1 MNARRIIVPLDGSV
15 LAEAA
20 LPKAIEVARATPG
33 ARLTLLRA
41 AEASALPV
49 RDPIEA
55 QIVVIRDAEDYLEA
69 VAASLEG
76 EGVPVTTSVWYGPPA
91 AAIVDAAAATRAE
104 LIVMSTHGRSG
115 LNRLVLGSVAE
126 SVLRATHV
134 PILLLRPDRAPVARP
149 IGAAKQTPAKETTHA
164 V

>member
-1 MNARRIIVPLDGSV
+1 MNARRIIVPLDGSPH
-15 LAEAA
+15 AEAA
-20 LPKAIEVARATPG
+20 LPEAIEIARATPG
-33 ARLTLLRA
+33 AKIILVRA

-55 QIVVIRDAEDYLEA
+55 QIAVVRDAEDYLDA
-69 VAASLEG
+69 VAARLEG
-76 EGVPVTTSVWYGPPA
+76 KGVRVTTSVWYGPA
-91 AAIVDAAAATRAE
+91 AITIVDAAATTRAD

-115 LNRLVLGSVAE
+115 FNRLVLGSVAE

-149 IGAAKQTPAKETTHA
+149 VGVAKQAPAKEITHA
-164 V
+164 L